1 MMPRGR
7 VNVLAIVAIVV
18 VAATVA
24 AGLIVAGGP
33 GVERQRRLDVLRTQD
48 LEQLTFAIQRHYNR
62 HHALPAS
69 LDTLRVEHEMRD
81 VPVDPETR
89 VPYRY
94 EVTGP
99 TAYRLCASFHQPSTD
114 AFGRTSWAHDTGSV
128 CFDREPLT
136 QGRNAN

>member
-1 MMPRGR
+1 VMPRGR

-18 VAATVA
+18 VVATVTT
-24 AGLIVAGGP
+24 GLIVAGGP
-33 GVERQRRLDVLRTQD
+33 GVARQRRLDDRRTQD
-48 LEQLTFAIQRHYNR
+48 LEMLTFAIQRHYNR
-62 HHALPAS
+62 HHALPSS

-81 VPVDPETR
+81 VPIDPETR

-99 TAYRLCASFHQPSTD
+99 TGYRLCATFRQPSND
-114 AFGRTSWAHDTGSV
+114 VYGRTSWAHDTGSV